1 MSPRK
6 PADTLRLWRPIQ
18 LPGVEC
24 LRAAY
29 RCQHFARH
37 SHRRYCVGVIE
48 AGALGFFYRGQNLVA
63 PAGTVNFA
71 NPDVPHTGQPA
82 APGGWTYRMFYLE
95 PDVMTGAAA
104 QMAGHAAAAPPF
116 FPAGVMAD
124 TALARA
130 IGGLHLALDSGRISR
145 LDAETRL
152 LDILAALIRR
162 HSVAPPMLR
171 PAGREPA
178 AVNRV
183 RRLIEDRCGENLSL
197 ADLSREAGL
206 SPFHL
211 IRVFQRHIGLTPHN
225 YMTQQRIRRAR
236 ALLAAGNPVADTALA
251 VGFFDQSHLTHHFRR
266 ITGVTP
272 GRYRKI
278 LQDDC
283 AARPHI

>member
-1 MSPRK
+1 MSPPE
-6 PADTLRLWRPIQ
+6 PAGTLRLWRPLQ

-29 RCQHFARH
+29 CRQHFGRH

-48 AGALGFFYRGQNLVA
+48 AGALGFYYRGENVVA
-63 PAGTVNFA
+63 PAGAVNFA

-95 PDVMTGAAA
+95 PQIMINAAA
-104 QMAGHAAAAPPF
+104 QMEGRPAPAPF

-124 TALARA
+124 KALARA
-130 IGGLHLALDSGRISR
+130 IGELHRALDSGRIPR
-145 LDAETRL
+145 LDADTRL

-162 HSVAPPMLR
+162 HAAAPPVLR

-183 RRLIEDRCGENLSL
+183 RCLIEDRCGEDISL
-197 ADLSREAGL
+197 ADLSRAAGL

-211 IRVFQRHIGLTPHN
+211 IRVFQRHTGLTPHN
-225 YMTQQRIRRAR
+225 FLTQQRVRRAR

-278 LQDDC
+278 FQDDS
-283 AARPHI
+283 ALRPHI